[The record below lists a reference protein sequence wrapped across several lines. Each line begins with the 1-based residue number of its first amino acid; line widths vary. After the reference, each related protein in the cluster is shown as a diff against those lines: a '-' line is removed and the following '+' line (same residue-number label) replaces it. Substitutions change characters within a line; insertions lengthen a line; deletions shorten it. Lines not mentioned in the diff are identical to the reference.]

1 MARLT
6 RACLQGLLDAIPS
19 LPPFVSKAD
28 RAKGENAAAASAE
41 DVRSS
46 RSSVFALPQ
55 PFDPSRHPQASPPTP
70 HSLQEYMASAR
81 TASAQGT
88 KPAAKAATTKA
99 PVATPV
105 DDDDNEDSS
114 DESEDEEEEIKVL
127 RYSESACCRSGA
139 GGAD

>member
-41 DVRSS
+41 YVRSS

-99 PVATPV
+99 PV
-105 DDDDNEDSS
+105 DDNEDSS
-114 DESEDEEEEIKVL
+114 DEDEEEEIKVL